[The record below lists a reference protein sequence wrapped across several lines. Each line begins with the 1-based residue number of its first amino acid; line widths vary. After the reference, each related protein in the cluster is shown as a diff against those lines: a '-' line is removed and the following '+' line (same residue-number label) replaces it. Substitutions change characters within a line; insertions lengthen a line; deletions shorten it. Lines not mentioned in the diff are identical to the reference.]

1 MNLIDQI
8 NFIDRGHASETVFK
22 LISAMQNDNPGSQVT
37 AAGMLFLLL
46 CEKYQCKPRDVLDK
60 GARVLYDSFSDSK
73 NAHIRAVKQ
82 YIYNEL

>member
-1 MNLIDQI
+1 MNLSDQI
-8 NFIDRGHASETVFK
+8 NFIGKAHASETVFK

-46 CEKYQCKPRDVLDK
+46 CEKYKCNPRDVLDK
-60 GARVLYDSFSDSK
+60 GSRVLFDAFSDPD